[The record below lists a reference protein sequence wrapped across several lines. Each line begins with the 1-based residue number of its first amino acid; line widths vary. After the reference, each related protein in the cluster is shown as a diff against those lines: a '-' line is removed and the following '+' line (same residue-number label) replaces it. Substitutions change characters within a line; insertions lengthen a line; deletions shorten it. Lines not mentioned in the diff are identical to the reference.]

1 MLQIRLELRV
11 WDLGGD
17 DDEKL
22 YSSISIISSIE

>member
-11 WDLGGD
+11 RDLGG
-17 DDEKL
+17 DEKL